1 MPVFIPDIF
10 GGYLEGMR
18 KANQDNWS
26 DAENYNKVLQG
37 QLNNAYAM
45 ATFDP
50 AVRMAWNNAA
60 MSNYNNALQ
69 GANADRQLRN
79 YAMNLQYGI
88 DPLSAQNMAQALALN
103 QQTNAQQAAI
113 NTQNAQDQLAHGTED
128 AAMKREAQ
136 RLQLEAAKRQLN
148 SQQPSSSNPFAIGT
162 ALGNNQQGAQQ
173 YDFSVPDLNVPF
185 GNNGGAQVAPANDV
199 QRINGAQETL
209 DNSGNLQNFPSL

>member
-10 GGYLEGMR
+10 SGYLEGVR

-26 DAENYNKVLQG
+26 DASNYNKVLQG

-88 DPLSAQNMAQALALN
+88 DPLSAQNMAQALTLN

-113 NTQNAQDQLAHGTED
+113 NSMNAQDQLAHGADD

-136 RLQLEAAKRQLN
+136 RLQLEAAKRQLDN
-148 SQQPSSSNPFAIGT
+148 TQPSSSNPFAIGT
-162 ALGNNQQGAQQ
+162 GLSNNQQGTQQ
-173 YDFSVPDLNVPF
+173 YDFTVPDLTVPF
-185 GNNGGAQVAPANDV
+185 GNSGAYVSPANDG
-199 QRINGAQETL
+199 QRMSNARTAL
-209 DNSGNLQNFPSL
+209 DNNGNLLTFPSL